1 MAPGRSA
8 RPTPDPGTQG
18 PRVCVAEIGAA
29 HGIAG
34 EVRLRAF
41 TAEPLAIAQYGM
53 LHAED
58 GRGFTIEKVRPAKDC
73 LIARLAGVTDRT
85 AAERLRNLR
94 LYLPRERL
102 PAIEEP
108 ETYYHADLVGLAVVG
123 PDGAVLGSVS
133 AMQNFGAG
141 DLLEVKPA
149 AGGPTVLL
157 PFTQEAVPVIDV
169 TGGRVVV
176 DPPHDAFKP
185 SPLAGE
191 GGEAKPSRVRGSPH
205 GSTKPLTRPSAG
217 HGRRRATL
225 SRKGRG

>member
-1 MAPGRSA
+1 VAPGRSA
-8 RPTPDPGTQG
+8 RPTPDPVAPA

-41 TAEPLAIAQYGM
+41 TAEPLAIAQYGV

-58 GRGFTIEKVRPAKDC
+58 GRGFIIEKVRPAKDC

-94 LYLPRERL
+94 LYVPRERL

-123 PDGAVLGSVS
+123 PDGAALGSVS

-157 PFTQEAVPVIDV
+157 PFTQAIVPVIDV
-169 TGGRVVV
+169 AGGRVVV
-176 DPPHDAFKP
+176 DPPEELIP
-185 SPLAGE
+185 PLKGE
-191 GGEAKPSRVRGSPH
+191 GRARSARGGVRSHTPD
-205 GSTKPLTRPSAG
+205 S
-217 HGRRRATL
+217 RRRAPTRRATPGDL
-225 SRKGRG
+225 PPPGGGKG